1 MERLQRKTRLPQS
14 QQYQRMVL
22 SVRFSRVLLSAT
34 LLLATALSATMLPSS
49 EVLARPAEQPVS
61 SARQLDL
68 QIQQLVQTLS
78 RSLVTVQVAS
88 RTSPFQS
95 TIAPQ
100 SSSGTGRP
108 IYLRNVSAVVVDSG
122 RYLICAAA
130 LLSDQDSLWLIRNGQ
145 RYRVERIGIDY
156 RSGLALLKTTAP
168 NLAPASYEARTP
180 STGALALFL
189 KTSGPESVEP
199 TLTIASGAS
208 TVDGYLEFNG
218 PVGSGTVGGAFFNMD
233 GRLLGLA
240 LGSLS
245 SSGSSNRVFVLP
257 VSRIEPIVTR
267 LKCCGDRQAGYLGVQ
282 VVNTQIRG
290 LNLAPRRSYGSNGA
304 NTDEAQLSPSQAYA
318 TQIHP
323 SQPRSSQT
331 HSERTHSA
339 NMRFT
344 ADGIAQG
351 ETSPQSGIV
360 NGALI
365 TIVEEDSPAQKAG
378 IKVGDVVYR
387 YDNQLVE
394 NAGALRDYVRG
405 CAPDSVISLAFLR
418 GNQQLVVSAH
428 LSSAPLQEI
437 TTAGQQAETTTS
449 FAPSDLTGYNSL
461 LNRIHQLEERLR
473 ALENN
478 R

>member
-1 MERLQRKTRLPQS
+1 MELVKRKTGLLHFQS
-14 QQYQRMVL
+14 VL
-22 SVRFSRVLLSAT
+22 RSASAAGFFLFAVLL
-34 LLLATALSATMLPSS
+34 LLLATALLSPGVSAQT
-49 EVLARPAEQPVS
+49 AERPVS
-61 SARQLDL
+61 PARQFDL
-68 QIQQLVQTLS
+68 QIQRLVQTLS
-78 RSLVTVQVAS
+78 QSLVTVQVAS
-88 RTSPFQS
+88 RTSPFQNTVINN

-100 SSSGTGRP
+100 SSNGTGRP

-130 LLSDQDSLWLIRNGQ
+130 LLSDQDSLWLIRDGQ
-145 RYRVERIGIDY
+145 RYPVERRGIDY
-156 RSGLALLKTTAP
+156 RSGLALLETTAP
-168 NLAPASYEARTP
+168 NMVPASYETRTP

-290 LNLAPRRSYGSNGA
+290 LNLTPRRSYGSNEA
-304 NTDEAQLSPSQAYA
+304 NTDETQLSPSQVYA
-318 TQIHP
+318 SRIHP
-323 SQPRSSQT
+323 SQPLSSQS
-331 HSERTHSA
+331 HSERMHSA
-339 NMRFT
+339 RMRFT
-344 ADGIAQG
+344 ADEASQG
-351 ETSPQSGIV
+351 QASPQSGIV

-365 TIVEEDSPAQKAG
+365 TIVEKGSPAQRAG
-378 IKVGDVVYR
+378 VKVGDVVYR

-394 NAGALRDYVRG
+394 NASAFRDYVRG
-405 CAPDSVISLAFLR
+405 CAPDSVISLALLR

-428 LSSAPLQEI
+428 LCSAPLQEI
-437 TTAGQQAETTTS
+437 AAAGQQAETTGDS
-449 FAPSDLTGYNSL
+449 LPADLNGYNSL
-461 LNRIHQLEERLR
+461 LNRIHQLEERLQ